1 MSNDH
6 VALSR
11 RGFLKGT
18 LATAGVALA
27 GASHAGDIPAEW
39 AKPKCSNWSWEKP
52 MEKIPADQIK
62 KTVDTDVVV
71 IGAGLT
77 GFSAALF
84 GSSAVSF
91 LPQPIRPNKSTA
103 ESNPASIHFM

>member
-39 AKPKCSNWSWEKP
+39 TKPKCSNWSW
-52 MEKIPADQIK
+52 
-62 KTVDTDVVV
+62 
-71 IGAGLT
+71 
-77 GFSAALF
+77 
-84 GSSAVSF
+84 
-91 LPQPIRPNKSTA
+91 
-103 ESNPASIHFM
+103 